1 MPGPVFGTDGIV
13 RDILDELDRADESYE
28 PINSIHEGYAVIL
41 DELDAFWQEVRRPT
55 RNGDVQQ
62 MRTELIRTAAMCVRT
77 IRDAIDG

>member
-62 MRTELIRTAAMCVRT
+62 MRTELIQTAAMCVRT